1 MGQVVTKG
9 QKESCSLSVIAS
21 KAVVSDEAKSVQSKV
36 FLRLT
41 GHYGRLFTKRFEGK
55 EGKDILKMAVH
66 EWAVQLSKYS
76 EAQVMEALTVWIG
89 RDEYPPVASNIVDII
104 KSRQPTVFFKRLPK
118 PKADDET
125 IKKWAKQWKQDLTK

>member
-1 MGQVVTKG
+1 MGKVVTRA
-9 QKESCSLSVIAS
+9 QKESCSPSANAS

-55 EGKDILKMAVH
+55 EGEAILKMAVH
-66 EWAVQLSKYS
+66 EWAVQLSKYN
-76 EAQVMEALTVWIG
+76 EAQVMEALTVWIAA
-89 RDEYPPVASNIVDII
+89 DEYPPVASKIIDII

-125 IKKWAKQWKQDLTK
+125 INKWAQQMKQDLTK